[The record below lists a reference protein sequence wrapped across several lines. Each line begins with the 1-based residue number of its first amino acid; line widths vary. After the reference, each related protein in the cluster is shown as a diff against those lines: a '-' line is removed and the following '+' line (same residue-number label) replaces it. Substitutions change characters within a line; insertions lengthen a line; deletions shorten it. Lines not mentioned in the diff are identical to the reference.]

1 MEQKAAP
8 KERIIFDDNPYFGSS
23 GDALAIEDLMNR
35 DGLTEAEVREQY
47 TDHNLFEHAMEMRD
61 FDYEEEIAALTAFFD
76 GRTSDMFSFENPLG
90 GNHLL
95 VRGSVGRW
103 DGPRSGIT
111 VYNSFTEAINTS
123 SSRFGGDNVFADCEI
138 QKVWDENGSLFIHGA
153 HHDGSVTVEI
163 RQLTDEGESVY
174 SELSEGES
182 IFDPITL
189 ADPHGPAAFPVFN
202 PGEEGKLFNF
212 MWGNAAY
219 SAAPRY
225 MEKAFGCPAEEW
237 EEPEHSDTATPDLIT
252 GKWRVHLVM
261 PGGHYGRGDALTY
274 EQNDADKYG
283 SGLPLVE
290 FYDISQNAV
299 NFPGGQFVSRY
310 YMNTLLGT
318 DSLNLSVPL
327 RDMQAFSLDGGIPSW
342 TVSGNDL
349 KRVSNWLD
357 EAYERLQEGADG
369 KPDIGRGSYDKPVS
383 LLGEAKASR
392 EASEALAATD
402 DHGEYLQNTR

>member
-1 MEQKAAP
+1 M
-8 KERIIFDDNPYFGSS
+8 
-23 GDALAIEDLMNR
+23 
-35 DGLTEAEVREQY
+35 
-47 TDHNLFEHAMEMRD
+47 H
-61 FDYEEEIAALTAFFD
+61 
-76 GRTSDMFSFENPLG
+76 
-90 GNHLL
+90 
-95 VRGSVGRW
+95 
-103 DGPRSGIT
+103 
-111 VYNSFTEAINTS
+111 
-123 SSRFGGDNVFADCEI
+123 
-138 QKVWDENGSLFIHGA
+138 
-153 HHDGSVTVEI
+153 
-163 RQLTDEGESVY
+163 
-174 SELSEGES
+174 
-182 IFDPITL
+182 
-189 ADPHGPAAFPVFN
+189 
-202 PGEEGKLFNF
+202 
-212 MWGNAAY
+212 
-219 SAAPRY
+219 
-225 MEKAFGCPAEEW
+225 
-237 EEPEHSDTATPDLIT
+237 
-252 GKWRVHLVM
+252 
-261 PGGHYGRGDALTY
+261 GGHYGRGDALTY

-290 FYDISQNAV
+290 FYDLSQNAV